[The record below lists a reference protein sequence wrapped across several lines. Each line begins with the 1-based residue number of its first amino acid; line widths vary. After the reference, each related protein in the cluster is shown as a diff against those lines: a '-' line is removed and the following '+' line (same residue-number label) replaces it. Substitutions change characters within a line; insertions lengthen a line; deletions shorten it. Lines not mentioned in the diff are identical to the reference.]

1 MVTAMSRVAE
11 ILENKGGMVLSVD
24 VNETVLNAISLM
36 AQVNIGAVLVQKDET
51 IAGIFTERDYLQ
63 KIALNT
69 LSSQDTKVGDVM
81 TTPVVSAEPGDSV
94 QQCMETMTTCHC
106 RHLPVV
112 ENGKLLGIVSIGDLV
127 KKMLDEKQNEV
138 DKLSQYIT
146 GTY

>member
-1 MVTAMSRVAE
+1 MSRVSE
-11 ILENKGGMVLSVD
+11 ILEQKGAMVLSVD
-24 VNETVLNAISLM
+24 VSETVLHAISLM
-36 AQVNIGAVLVQKDET
+36 AEVNVGAVLVQKDEI

-63 KIALNT
+63 KIALKS
-69 LSSQDTKVGDVM
+69 LSSKDTKVGDVM
-81 TTPVVSAEPGDSV
+81 TTPVISAEPGDSV

-112 ENGKLLGIVSIGDLV
+112 ENGTLLGIVSIGDLV

-138 DKLSQYIT
+138 EKLSEYIT

>member
-1 MVTAMSRVAE
+1 MAKVSD

-24 VNETVLNAISLM
+24 VNETVFDAISLM
-36 AQVNIGAVLVQKDET
+36 AQVNIGAVLVQKDDT

-63 KIALNT
+63 RIALQSR
-69 LSSQDTKVGDVM
+69 SSKQTRVGDVM
-81 TTPVVSAEPGDSV
+81 TTPVISADPDDSV

-112 ENGKLLGIVSIGDLV
+112 HDGELLGIVSIGDLV
-127 KKMLDEKQNEV
+127 KKMLDEKQLEV
-138 DKLSQYIT
+138 EKLSQYIT

>member
-1 MVTAMSRVAE
+1 MSRVSE
-11 ILENKGGMVLSVD
+11 ILEHKGAMVLSVD
-24 VNETVLNAISLM
+24 TDETVLAAISLM
-36 AQVNIGAVLVQKDET
+36 AQVNIGAVLVQKNDT

-63 KIALNT
+63 KIALKSR
-69 LSSQDTKVGDVM
+69 SSQETKVGDVM
-81 TTPVVSAEPGDSV
+81 TTPVISADPGDSI

-127 KKMLDEKQNEV
+127 KKMLDEKQSEV
-138 DKLSQYIT
+138 EKLSQYIT